1 MEEFGSVKERKQ
13 GLVPYLSQTG
23 AWALSIGTAIGWG
36 SFVLTSNIYLASA
49 GPLGSTLG
57 MLVGMIIMLFVSRN
71 YHYLMNRYPDSG
83 GVYTYAKE
91 VFGHD
96 YGFLT
101 FWFVSLTYLSILWAN
116 FTSVPLFARNFFGDL
131 FRVGL
136 LYTIFGYDIYL
147 GEVLLTVAAILLT
160 GFLCIKRERLA
171 VRFVIVLAVTFVA
184 GITFCFIAALM
195 KRDAGAYPFEPAF
208 MPDSGALSQ
217 VIRICLM
224 APWAFIG
231 FENISH
237 SAREFAFDRKKTF
250 KVLSISVVITTLLYI
265 FVTLLSITAFPS
277 EYGSWT
283 EYLGNLDKVQGVKGL
298 PAFFAAQYYLGDAG
312 VFLMAASLF
321 SLVMTS
327 LICNTVALSRLFY
340 TVAKDEVLPDRFA
353 KLNLSKNPEG
363 AVILVILLS
372 LGIPLI
378 GRTAVGWIVDVT
390 TIGAIIVYGTVSAAA
405 YKLASREGS
414 SLERCTG
421 LAGMGVMSFF
431 GLLELFPALF
441 ETDMLATETYF
452 LFTAWSIL
460 GFIFFRNVLSRD
472 YGKNFGR
479 SIIVWVALLGLI
491 LFMATSWM
499 RQSNKESIYRAIAA
513 VHNYD
518 RNLLSASGY
527 KMSEAEFMD
536 KVRENIRSGIMRNDS
551 VVLLLVIFSLGM
563 VFSNYTVVQR
573 RMEQTEKELGLTKT
587 MAYRDS
593 LTGVKSKM
601 AFDSFVSDMDK
612 LIRAGSLDDFAVVV
626 CDINGLKQVN
636 DTQGH
641 VAGDNFIR
649 AACALICV
657 NFKHSPVFRTG
668 GDEFVAVLRGQD
680 FENRQNLMEAMDKRM
695 EDNLRKGEVVV
706 AASHSVFDKDNDVKF
721 HDVFE
726 RADSRMYERKKW
738 LKRMDPKAG
747 R

>member
-1 MEEFGSVKERKQ
+1 MEEFGSVKERKE
-13 GLVPYLSQTG
+13 GLAPYLSQTG

-36 SFVLTSNIYLASA
+36 SFVLTSNLYLASA

-57 MLVGMIIMLFVSRN
+57 MLVGMVIMLFISRN

-96 YGFLT
+96 HAFLT
-101 FWFVSLTYLSILWAN
+101 FWFVSLTYLSVLWAN
-116 FTSVPLFARNFFGDL
+116 FTSVPLFARNFFGDI

-147 GEVLLTVAAILLT
+147 GEVLLTMAAILLT
-160 GFLCIKRERLA
+160 GFLCMKCERLA
-171 VRFVIVLAVTFVA
+171 VRFVIVLALTFVA
-184 GITFCFIAALM
+184 GITFCFIAAFL
-195 KRDAGAYPFEPAF
+195 KRDAGVYPLEPAF
-208 MPDSGALSQ
+208 MPDSGAFSQ

-237 SAREFAFDRKKTF
+237 STREFAFDRKKSF
-250 KVLSISVVITTLLYI
+250 KVLTISVVTTTLLYI

-283 EYLGNLDKVQGVKGL
+283 EYLGNLDKVEGVKGL
-298 PAFFAAQYYLGDAG
+298 PAFFAAQFYLGDTG

-321 SLVMTS
+321 ALVMTS

-353 KLNLSKNPEG
+353 KLNVAKNPER
-363 AVILVILLS
+363 AVMLIILLS

-390 TIGAIIVYGTVSAAA
+390 TIGAIIVYGMVSAAA
-405 YKLASREGS
+405 HKLAVADGHK
-414 SLERCTG
+414 LEWFTG
-421 LAGMGVMSFF
+421 LAGMEVMAFF
-431 GLLELFPALF
+431 GLLEMFPAIF
-441 ETDMLATETYF
+441 DNDTLATETYF
-452 LFTAWSIL
+452 LFTIWSIL
-460 GFIFFRNVLSRD
+460 GFLFFRNVLTRD

-479 SIIVWVALLGLI
+479 SVIVWVSLLGLI
-491 LFMATSWM
+491 LFTAMSWM
-499 RQSNKESIYRAIAA
+499 RQSNEEFVYKAIAD

-518 RNLLSASGY
+518 RNLLTASGY
-527 KMSEAEFMD
+527 KMSEGEFMH
-536 KVRENIRSGIMRNDS
+536 KVKENIRLGGMRNDS
-551 VVLLLVIFSLGM
+551 VVLILVIFSLGM
-563 VFSNYTVVQR
+563 VFSNYSVVQR
-573 RMEQTEKELGLTKT
+573 RIEQTEKELGLTKS

-601 AFDSFVSDMDK
+601 AFDEFVSDIDRE
-612 LIRAGSLDDFAVVV
+612 IREGVSEDFAVVV

-641 VAGDNFIR
+641 VAGDSYIR
-649 AACALICV
+649 SACALICGY
-657 NFKHSPVFRTG
+657 FKHSPVFRTG

-680 FENRQNLMEAMDKRM
+680 FENRERLMEAMDKRM
-695 EDNLRKGEVVV
+695 EGNVHYGEVVV

-726 RADSRMYERKKW
+726 RADNRMYERKKW
-738 LKRMDPKAG
+738 LKRLK
-747 R
+747 